1 MKMLNMQ
8 LDKRLFLSWW
18 MGYKNKNRIV
28 TCDNAFF
35 NLILFCDIL
44 KVGVPAT
51 NICRTDQKGWPS
63 ALTIDQKKWS
73 RGQLWYRMDAL
84 SKLVAI
90 SWFDNKLISNILF
103 IIFSPIDHARAK
115 FATHWHSCSF
125 KNPY

>member
-1 MKMLNMQ
+1 
-8 LDKRLFLSWW
+8 

-63 ALTIDQKKWS
+63 ALTIDQKK
-73 RGQLWYRMDAL
+73 
-84 SKLVAI
+84 
-90 SWFDNKLISNILF
+90 
-103 IIFSPIDHARAK
+103 
-115 FATHWHSCSF
+115 
-125 KNPY
+125 